1 MLTYKTKDSYSKNV
15 MPTFDKQITQPGKK
29 LASTPDGK
37 QRVWINITK
46 ERQQGWIEQ
55 FKAMKAVGLKVPAPF
70 VHRND
75 AAGKP
80 LTEEEFKKITSKDN
94 AGWWEDFWIDQ
105 NDNLMGRL
113 NVPLEEDAKRI
124 CNTIVEVSPTV
135 RPTLLDGNGRQW
147 TEESLHHVALVT
159 HPVDQNQP
167 NFQPINEEGA
177 QMSNGFNLIPEGFQM
192 ADDLTAAP
200 AAAPALT
207 PAAPPDIVDGG
218 ISAVVQILQDLGL
231 ELPADTNQGNLL
243 ERIVSTGRQM
253 LADKAKAGEGE
264 PSTTEAPAGA
274 QAQPAPVALSLPD
287 QQYISI
293 ATKSVQQGYVNRIN
307 ALVQKGS
314 VPQKFASE
322 NLLPMVNGFQLSI
335 DPKGNQTHSEIDTV
349 LLTLEAVPS
358 LATPITGLLPG
369 ATGAQFAMDDKGE
382 FAPVV
387 QENPVDGHDLEGEEF
402 EKAVDQQIKQAGLKP
417 SPLKQ
422 SPWSE

>member
-1 MLTYKTKDSYSKNV
+1 MPKFTKEIS
-15 MPTFDKQITQPGKK
+15 QPGQYY
-29 LASTPDGK
+29 ASTPGGK
-37 QRVWINITK
+37 GRTVITITP
-46 ERQQGWIEQ
+46 ERQKGWVDQ
-55 FKAMKAVGLKVPAPF
+55 FYRMKEAGLKIPAPF
-70 VHRND
+70 VHRQD
-75 AAGKP
+75 AAGMP
-80 LTEEEFKKITSKDN
+80 LTEEELKNLTSKDN
-94 AGWWEDFWIDQ
+94 GGFWEDFWIDEHT
-105 NDNLMGRL
+105 NKLMGRVD
-113 NVPLEEDAKRI
+113 VPLAEDVARI
-124 CNTIVEVSPTV
+124 GKTITEVSPLFLSNHT
-135 RPTLLDGNGRQW
+135 DGKGRLWDQ
-147 TEESLHHVALVT
+147 EALMHVAFVT
-159 HPVDQNQP
+159 HAVDSDQN
-167 NFQPINEEGA
+167 NFVPEGA
-177 QMSNGFNLIPEGFQM
+177 SLGLVLDKGGFQM

-274 QAQPAPVALSLPD
+274 QAQPAPVALSLLD
-287 QQYISI
+287 KQYISI

-335 DPKGNQTHSEIDTV
+335 DTKGNQTHSEIDTV

-387 QENPVDGHDLEGEEF
+387 QENPVDGHDLEGEELD
-402 EKAVDQQIKQAGLKP
+402 KAVDNQIKQAGLKP
-417 SPLKQ
+417 SP
-422 SPWSE
+422 WSE